1 MVKLN
6 SRFILKTVVP
16 RVLKAAVWGSLIYIV
31 VYYLPLILFPSEIL
45 PFDYA
50 SELASFGIIA
60 VFFAVA
66 GALFSGTILGCGLG
80 VARAIII
87 IAYFFAVSD
96 SGIINVTLPVAE
108 VSMNFTVDI
117 TIILLMIV
125 STSLLDIARNLLQA
139 IIFLNEKSAVIDL
152 T

>member
-6 SRFILKTVVP
+6 SKFILKTVVP
-16 RVLKAAVWGSLIYIV
+16 RILKAVLWGSLIYIL
-31 VYYLPLILFPSEIL
+31 VYYLPSILFPSEIL

-50 SELASFGIIA
+50 SELASFTIIA

-66 GALFSGTILGCGLG
+66 GVLFSGTILGCGLG

-96 SGIINVTLPVAE
+96 SGVINITLPVAE
-108 VSMNFTVDI
+108 VPINFTVDI
-117 TIILLMIV
+117 SIILLMIISV
-125 STSLLDIARNLLQA
+125 SLLDIVRNLLQA
-139 IIFLNEKSAVIDL
+139 VTILNEKSTSIDL

>member
-31 VYYLPLILFPSEIL
+31 FYYLPLILFPSEIL

-50 SELASFGIIA
+50 SELASFAIIA
-60 VFFAVA
+60 VSFAVG